1 MAELAYPLSRGARA
15 IGFDVFGCRI
25 TLFERARVVLVWQF
39 LVILTMTILHST
51 AEVQQIHPLNHDEH
65 WRP

>member
-15 IGFDVFGCRI
+15 IGFDAFGCCT
-25 TLFERARVVLVWQF
+25 TLFEHARVVLVWLF
-39 LVILTMTILHST
+39 LVFLTMMILHSI

-65 WRP
+65 LRP